1 MSDERNQAL
10 NREIQKFVDEVTSSE
25 STSSSM

>member
-10 NREIQKFVDEVTSSE
+10 NRETQNNVDEVTSSE
-25 STSSSM
+25 GTSSSM